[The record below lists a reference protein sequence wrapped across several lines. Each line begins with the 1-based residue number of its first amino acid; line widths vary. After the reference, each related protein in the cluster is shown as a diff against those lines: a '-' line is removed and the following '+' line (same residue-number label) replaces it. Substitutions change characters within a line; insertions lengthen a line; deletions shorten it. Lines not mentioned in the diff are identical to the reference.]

1 MEFCRCAT
9 AFVSFIQVA
18 SLQNERAPSGWSATL
33 PLPDYVR
40 VARHPTGTARS
51 VLRTGFESLRS
62 SLPVFET
69 SAGPIQDLRHGG
81 FESLR
86 SSLPVFET
94 SAGPIQDL
102 RHGQKHVFKQ
112 SMSGGW
118 LRKTLVPTICW
129 C

>member
-40 VARHPTGTARS
+40 VARHPTGTVRS
-51 VLRTGFESLRS
+51 VLRTGFESLRP
-62 SLPVFET
+62 SLRVFET
-69 SAGPIQDLRHGG
+69 SA
-81 FESLR
+81 
-86 SSLPVFET
+86 V
-94 SAGPIQDL
+94 PIQDL

>member
-69 SAGPIQDLRHGG
+69 SAGPIQDLRHG
-81 FESLR
+81 
-86 SSLPVFET
+86 
-94 SAGPIQDL
+94 
-102 RHGQKHVFKQ
+102 QKHLKSFDQNAVQFCNYRVKPEKRLSVYRPNRQ
-112 SMSGGW
+112 GKIQVGHA
-118 LRKTLVPTICW
+118 
-129 C
+129 